1 MTLRYLAPAQ
11 LAFGDLVRVNGEV
24 VSVQA
29 IEEGALFYHGV
40 RYAVVYVLGMT
51 EARRNP
57 ALFTVP
63 ARQEL
68 VTAR

>member
-1 MTLRYLAPAQ
+1 MTLRYLTPRL
-11 LAFGDLVRVNGEV
+11 LAFGDLIRLNGEV
-24 VSVQA
+24 VSVQTV
-29 IEEGALFYHGV
+29 EEGVLFYRGL
-40 RYAVVYVLGMT
+40 RFAVVYVTGVT

-57 ALFTVP
+57 AVFTVP